1 MSPSQLTRRGFALSL
16 AVGMAGLNRAAV
28 AQRADKHK
36 LTLAV
41 SGKAGTLY
49 YLPLT
54 IAEQLGFFTA
64 EGLDVEVIDSPSGAR
79 AQQALSTGMADV
91 VCGPFEQV
99 LQLWGKH
106 QTVMSFMQLGRTP
119 QIAFGVSV
127 KSFPQGGALADL
139 KGRNVGVLAP
149 ASASNV
155 AASLVLSKA
164 GLRSTDVNYI
174 GVGASA
180 GAVAALRSGQIDALC
195 NMDPLMTQLEQRGE
209 LRIVADT
216 RTLKGALD
224 VFGGPMPG
232 ACLFAPTEF
241 VQRQPG
247 TVQAL
252 STAMSRSLR
261 WLRNAGLSD
270 INRVVPE
277 SLMAGDRAAYLTA
290 FHNSR
295 EAYSLDGLLADEV
308 PPSALRV
315 LSQFEPG
322 FKLDKGELARTYT
335 NEFARRA
342 RDKLRG

>member
-1 MSPSQLTRRGFALSL
+1 M
-16 AVGMAGLNRAAV
+16 VAGLACLGMDAT
-28 AQRADKHK
+28 AQGRPEKNK

-64 EGLDVEVIDSPSGAR
+64 EGLEVDVIDSPSGAR
-79 AQQALSTGMADV
+79 AQQALSAGTADV

-99 LQLWGKH
+99 VQLWAKH
-106 QTVMSFMQLGRTP
+106 QPVVSFVQLGRAP
-119 QIAFGVSV
+119 QIAFGLSV
-127 KSFPQGGALADL
+127 KSFPQGGQLAEL
-139 KGRNVGVLAP
+139 KGRNIGVLAP

-155 AASLVLSKA
+155 AASLVLGKA

-174 GVGASA
+174 GVGAAA

-216 RTLKGALD
+216 RTLKGTLD

-232 ACLFAPTEF
+232 ACLFASADF
-241 VQRQPG
+241 VQRHPL

-252 STAMSRSLR
+252 SNGIIRSLK
-261 WLRNAGLSD
+261 WLQNAGPSD
-270 INRVVPE
+270 LNRVVPE
-277 SLMAGDRAAYLTA
+277 PLMAGDRAAYLTA
-290 FHNSR
+290 YQNSR
-295 EAYSLDGLLADEV
+295 EAFSLDGLLTEDA
-308 PPSALRV
+308 PSTALRV
-315 LSQFEPG
+315 LSQFEPS
-322 FKLDKGELARTYT
+322 FKLDKVDLTRTYT
-335 NEFARRA
+335 NDFARRA
-342 RDKLRG
+342 KDKFRA

>member
-1 MSPSQLTRRGFALSL
+1 MFPPQLTRRGFALSV
-16 AVGMAGLNRAAV
+16 AAGVAGVSSAAL
-28 AQRADKHK
+28 AQRPDKHK

-79 AQQALSTGMADV
+79 AQQALSAGTADV

-106 QTVMSFMQLGRTP
+106 QTVVSFMQLGRTP

-127 KSFPQGGALADL
+127 KSFPMGAQLAEL

-155 AASLVLSKA
+155 VASLVLGKA

-209 LRIVADT
+209 LRIMADT
-216 RTLKGALD
+216 RTLKGAAD

-232 ACLFAPTEF
+232 ACLFAPSEF

-252 STAMSRSLR
+252 SHAMTRALR
-261 WLRNAGLSD
+261 WLHNAGASD
-270 INRVVPE
+270 IHRVVPE
-277 SLMAGDRAAYLTA
+277 ALMAGDRAAYLTA

-295 EAYSLDGLLADEV
+295 EAFALDGLLADDV
-308 PPSALRV
+308 PPTALRV
-315 LSQFEPG
+315 LSQFEPNV
-322 FKLDKGELARTYT
+322 KIDKADVARTYT